1 MDLTR
6 IIKAL
11 ADSTRLRILA
21 AVAEEELT
29 VGEIREVVDSVQ
41 SAVSRNLAILR
52 EAGFVRDRR
61 EGTNVYFSL
70 RRDMAGPANKL
81 FESAAASFT
90 DLPKAQ
96 EDRKRLGRC
105 REKRMRQSRGYFE
118 AIAGDWERIRKSCF
132 DDRLSSLALEKL
144 LPSNLVLADIG
155 CGTGS
160 LTRELA
166 RVAKKVI
173 AVDLSQEMIRRAK
186 LLTREKD
193 ISNVEFRRGDAA
205 ALPLS
210 RDSVDAAFCVMVL
223 HFLECPERAV
233 RELCRV
239 TRPGGS
245 IVLLDLVPHEQ
256 EWMRGEMAHR
266 WLGFDRSTIA
276 KWFRAAG
283 CAGVDFELT
292 GSYAGGKAK
301 RNGKRPVEIF
311 VARAKLS
318 AASQKAKGKVQ
329 KVRLLS

>member
-6 IIKAL
+6 TIKAL

-21 AVAEEELT
+21 AVAEDELS

-70 RRDMAGPANKL
+70 RGDMAGAAKKL
-81 FESAAASFT
+81 FDSAAAGFA
-90 DLPKAQ
+90 DLPRAE

-105 REKRMRQSRGYFE
+105 RQKRTQRSRGYFE
-118 AIAGDWERIRKSCF
+118 SIAGDWERIRKSCF

-144 LPSNLVLADIG
+144 LPADLVLADIG

-166 RVAKKVI
+166 RFAKKVI
-173 AVDLSQEMIRRAK
+173 AVDLSAEMMRRAK
-186 LLTREKD
+186 LLTKEGE
-193 ISNVEFRRGDAA
+193 ISNVEFRRGDAEK
-205 ALPLS
+205 LPLA
-210 RDSVDAAFCVMVL
+210 RRSVDAAFCVMVL
-223 HFLECPERAV
+223 HFLENPERAV

-245 IVLLDLVPHEQ
+245 VILLDLVPHEQ
-256 EWMRGEMAHR
+256 EWMRDEMAHR
-266 WLGFDRSTIA
+266 WLGFDRAVIER
-276 KWFRAAG
+276 WFRSTG
-283 CAGVDFELT
+283 CAQIEFELT
-292 GSYAGGKAK
+292 GSYAGGKSN
-301 RNGKRPVEIF
+301 RNGKRAVEIF
-311 VARAKLS
+311 VARAIVPKKTS
-318 AASQKAKGKVQ
+318 RGAIHRP
-329 KVRLLS
+329 RL

>member
-1 MDLTR
+1 MDLVRTL
-6 IIKAL
+6 KAL
-11 ADSTRLRILA
+11 SDPTRLRILA
-21 AVAEEELT
+21 AVAEDELT

-70 RRDMAGPANKL
+70 RDDMAGPAKQI
-81 FESAAASFT
+81 FDSAAAGFPG
-90 DLPKAQ
+90 LPKAE

-105 REKRMRQSRGYFE
+105 RQKRMQRSRGYFE

-144 LPSNLVLADIG
+144 LPSGLVLADIG

-166 RVAKKVI
+166 RFAKKVI
-173 AVDLSQEMIRRAK
+173 AVDLSPEMIRRAK
-186 LLTREKD
+186 LLSKEGE
-193 ISNVEFRRGDAA
+193 ISNVDFRRGDAEK
-205 ALPLS
+205 LPLE
-210 RDSVDAAFCVMVL
+210 RQSVDAAFCVMVL
-223 HFLECPERAV
+223 HFLENPEQAV

-245 IVLLDLVPHEQ
+245 IVLLDLVPHDQ
-256 EWMRGEMAHR
+256 EWMRHEMAHS
-266 WLGFDRSTIA
+266 WLGFDRAVIER
-276 KWFRAAG
+276 WFRAAG
-283 CAGVDFELT
+283 ATQVDFELT
-292 GSYAGGKAK
+292 GCYAGGKQN

-311 VARAKLS
+311 VARAIAAGLKKGRS
-318 AASQKAKGKVQ
+318 AKAN
-329 KVRLLS
+329 

>member
-6 IIKAL
+6 TIKAL

-70 RRDMAGPANKL
+70 RRDMAGPAKKL
-81 FESAAASFT
+81 FDSAASGFI
-90 DLPKAQ
+90 DLPGAK
-96 EDRKRLGRC
+96 EDRTRLGRC
-105 REKRMRQSRGYFE
+105 RQKRARRSRGYFE

-144 LPSNLVLADIG
+144 LPSGLVLADIG

-166 RVAKKVI
+166 RFAKKVI
-173 AVDLSQEMIRRAK
+173 AVDLSPEMIRRAK
-186 LLTREKD
+186 LLSKEGE
-193 ISNVEFRRGDAA
+193 ISNVEFRRGDAGK
-205 ALPLS
+205 LPLA
-210 RDSVDAAFCVMVL
+210 RGSVDAAFCVMVL
-223 HFLECPERAV
+223 HFLENPERAV

-245 IVLLDLVPHEQ
+245 IVLLDLVPHDQ
-256 EWMRGEMAHR
+256 EWMRQEMAHL
-266 WLGFDRSTIA
+266 WLGFERAVIER
-276 KWFRAAG
+276 WFRKAG
-283 CAGVDFELT
+283 ASEVDFELT
-292 GSYAGGKAK
+292 GSYAGGKPNK
-301 RNGKRPVEIF
+301 NGKRPVEIF
-311 VARAKLS
+311 VARAIMP
-318 AASQKAKGKVQ
+318 AAVKKV
-329 KVRLLS
+329 KSTK